1 MKADERPEFLRDGS
15 KLRDN
20 RPQTQPQAPAPQ
32 ISESAPLAWIQE
44 RTRVAVGVGATI
56 AGKLIFS
63 EPVRIEGH
71 FRGEVSSS
79 SLVVIDEHGMVEG
92 RVKANRLV
100 VLGELRG
107 DIVGASRVYFGGRAR
122 VYGNLSTENLNICE
136 GAYFNG
142 NIKMPGLHLETR
154 SIA

>member
-1 MKADERPEFLRDGS
+1 MKSDERPEFLSEGS
-15 KLRDN
+15 KLRDH
-20 RPQTQPQAPAPQ
+20 RPQPPAPQ
-32 ISESAPLAWIQE
+32 TPSSEPLGWAQE
-44 RTRVAVGVGATI
+44 RTRVAVG
-56 AGKLIFS
+56 AGVTVAGRLIFS

-71 FRGEVSSS
+71 FRGEVTSSN
-79 SLVVIDEHGMVEG
+79 LVVIDEHGMVEG

-107 DIVGASRVYFGGRAR
+107 DIVGATRVYFGARAR
-122 VYGNLSTENLNICE
+122 VFGDLFTESLTVCE

-142 NIKMPGLHLETR
+142 NVKMAGLHLETR